1 MLRTYETS
9 TNLSQEL
16 KEKVEKELKLGFL
29 NLEDGFFPQAEMN
42 FMVALEFDQT
52 CPDAFWGLCLVRL
65 QVKNED
71 ELFSNPMQYKDVL
84 KMEECQKA
92 LENANETLKKKYEN
106 LLERIY
112 KINEG
117 ENY

>member
-1 MLRTYETS
+1 MKRTYETS
-9 TNLSQEL
+9 AGLSKELQER
-16 KEKVEKELKLGFL
+16 VDKELKLGFL
-29 NLEDGFFPQAEMN
+29 NLSDGFFAQAEMN
-42 FMVALEFDQT
+42 FKLALEFDKT
-52 CPDAFWGLCLVRL
+52 CPDAFWGICLANL
-65 QVKNED
+65 KIKNEE
-71 ELFSNPMQYKDVL
+71 ELYSSPVQYKDVL

-92 LENANETLKKKYEN
+92 LECANETLKKRYEN